1 MPFIS
6 KDWRSPGE
14 EWVKT
19 VEGWE
24 KKKILECANN
34 KTLSLLLRGEKDA
47 IGDKKEKD
55 KKKENAVQPHCHI
68 TLKCTREGIC
78 RIETG
83 ERTGD
88 RSSMAVVSP
97 GVLYLDDYR
106 DGQDCNLLANLQI
119 AGFNGLSDA
128 LKRLDFLSAVHD
140 CRRFNYIVRLLDLL
154 VSHRMGGLSGCA
166 QRVLFNMLEEVA
178 LEVSLSQQQTGRLR
192 RLIERVRAFSAGCC
206 WGGRPLG
213 SVILWEKHKAALER
227 ILQIASSITITQ
239 PDEEQQPQWSDLPP
253 ECRREVLLRLSDP
266 RDIEAS
272 SEACEH
278 LAVLAQEQRIWR
290 ELAQYHF
297 TPQQIATTR
306 QNNPGKDWKT
316 IFTIARRSFG
326 LREEYAEMIQ
336 LCRNCRCLFW
346 RSLGHPCIADQ
357 DPAFQE
363 KLADVDQASLHVPIP
378 PQTFLKFFSL

>member
-1 MPFIS
+1 
-6 KDWRSPGE
+6 
-14 EWVKT
+14 
-19 VEGWE
+19 
-24 KKKILECANN
+24 
-34 KTLSLLLRGEKDA
+34 
-47 IGDKKEKD
+47 
-55 KKKENAVQPHCHI
+55 
-68 TLKCTREGIC
+68 
-78 RIETG
+78 
-83 ERTGD
+83 
-88 RSSMAVVSP
+88 
-97 GVLYLDDYR
+97 
-106 DGQDCNLLANLQI
+106 
-119 AGFNGLSDA
+119 
-128 LKRLDFLSAVHD
+128 
-140 CRRFNYIVRLLDLL
+140 
-154 VSHRMGGLSGCA
+154 MGGLSGCA

-278 LAVLAQEQRIWR
+278 LAILAQEQRIWR

-297 TPQQIATTR
+297 TPQQITTTR

>member
-34 KTLSLLLRGEKDA
+34 KTLSLLLRGDKDA
-47 IGDKKEKD
+47 LDKKEKD
-55 KKKENAVQPHCHI
+55 KRKENVVQPHCHI
-68 TLKCTREGIC
+68 TLKCTRE
-78 RIETG
+78 
-83 ERTGD
+83 
-88 RSSMAVVSP
+88 
-97 GVLYLDDYR
+97 
-106 DGQDCNLLANLQI
+106 I

-239 PDEEQQPQWSDLPP
+239 PDEKQQPQWSDLPP

-278 LAVLAQEQRIWR
+278 LAILAQEQRIWR

-297 TPQQIATTR
+297 TPQQITATR

-316 IFTIARRSFG
+316 IFTIARRSNQYVFQVV
-326 LREEYAEMIQ
+326 RATRRIRRDDSIVPQ
-336 LCRNCRCLFW
+336 L
-346 RSLGHPCIADQ
+346 SLLI
-357 DPAFQE
+357 
-363 KLADVDQASLHVPIP
+363 LAVVGPSLHRRPGSSVSREASGRGSSLSSCSDSSSDL
-378 PQTFLKFFSL
+378 PQVFLAMNVSHAAAKPEHD

>member
-34 KTLSLLLRGEKDA
+34 KTLSLLLRAETN
-47 IGDKKEKD
+47 GDKREKEKEKE
-55 KKKENAVQPHCHI
+55 KKKEDAVQPHCHI
-68 TLKCTREGIC
+68 TLKCTRE
-78 RIETG
+78 
-83 ERTGD
+83 
-88 RSSMAVVSP
+88 
-97 GVLYLDDYR
+97 
-106 DGQDCNLLANLQI
+106 I

-213 SVILWEKHKAALER
+213 SVILWEKHKAALDR

-239 PDEEQQPQWSDLPP
+239 PDEEQQPQWSDLPA

-297 TPQQIATTR
+297 TPQQIATAR
-306 QNNPGKDWKT
+306 QNNPEKDWKT

-363 KLADVDQASLHVPIP
+363 KLADVDRASLHVPIP